1 MASSSAYRSCQEL
14 RKAEVFERL
23 WQKGLLKSEELNLID
38 WSWLSM
44 DGALKKAPRR
54 VQKTGRNPT
63 DRSKQGVKRSLLT
76 DTHGL
81 LLAIVINGVA
91 LHSSCLFSWR
101 RKNRDRKLRR
111 ETSSSLAYNLI
122 VWNKNYIYNIHL
134 QKMPSFY

>member
-23 WQKGLLKSEELNLID
+23 WQKGRLKSEELNLIE

-81 LLAIVINGVA
+81 LLAIVIN
-91 LHSSCLFSWR
+91 
-101 RKNRDRKLRR
+101 
-111 ETSSSLAYNLI
+111 
-122 VWNKNYIYNIHL
+122 
-134 QKMPSFY
+134 